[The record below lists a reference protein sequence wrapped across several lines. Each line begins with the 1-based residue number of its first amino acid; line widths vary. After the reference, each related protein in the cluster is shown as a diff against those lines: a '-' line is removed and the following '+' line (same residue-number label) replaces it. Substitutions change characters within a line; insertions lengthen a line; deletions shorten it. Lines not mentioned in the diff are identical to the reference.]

1 MKDKTETNADHR
13 LPDDSLIR
21 GGPFYQIQRV
31 TRLIQP
37 DQWSFQRRI
46 TFAVAI
52 GWVPLLLI
60 TMLFEPG
67 AVMSFL
73 RDYRIHSR
81 MLIAVPVLLLGQSLL
96 ESGFLTVV
104 KHIRKAHLLADA
116 DLVGEEKLMAG
127 LRRLRD
133 SVLPELIIL
142 LLVVAHTTLSFSK
155 LVDATPWL
163 ATATGASL
171 RLTPAG
177 WYAVLISAA
186 IFQFLLGLSLWK
198 WLLWTIFAFK
208 LSRLRLNLVPIHS
221 DQHGGLGFLS
231 LMANGFAPIS
241 FAATAVIGAT
251 WRHEILHSH
260 AHLMNFKLPAIALV
274 VIVIALALLPLAF
287 FVPPLAA
294 VRRKGILEYSTL
306 GQIQTTEFDEKWIA
320 HRAGHEPQVLTEME
334 SSGVIDFSAMYD
346 RVKQLMPLPVD
357 KNTLVPLVLSIVIP
371 ALPAI
376 FAEIPVAVALKD
388 LFQALR

>member
-1 MKDKTETNADHR
+1 MKDKIKPNADSK
-13 LPDDSLIR
+13 LSDDSLIR
-21 GGPFYQIQRV
+21 GGPFYQIQKV

-37 DQWSFQRRI
+37 DQWNFQRRI
-46 TFAVAI
+46 TFAIAI
-52 GWVPLLLI
+52 GWLPLLLI
-60 TMLFEPG
+60 TLVFEPG

-104 KHIRKAHLLADA
+104 KHIRKAHLLADS
-116 DLVGEEKLMAG
+116 DLVGEEKLMVR

-133 SVLPELIIL
+133 SVLPELVIL
-142 LLVVAHTTLSFSK
+142 LLVVAHTTFSFSK
-155 LVDATPWL
+155 LIDATPWL
-163 ATATGASL
+163 ATATATGL
-171 RLTPAG
+171 RLTLAG

-208 LSRLRLNLVPIHS
+208 LSRLRLNVVPAHS
-221 DQHGGLGFLS
+221 DQHGGLGFLG

-251 WRHEILHSH
+251 WRYEILHNH

-294 VRRKGILEYSTL
+294 LRRKGILDYSTL
-306 GQIQTTEFDEKWIA
+306 GQIQATEFDEKWIA
-320 HRAGHEPQVLTEME
+320 HLAGRESQVLTEME
-334 SSGVIDFSAMYD
+334 SSIAIDFSAMYD
-346 RVKQLMPLPVD
+346 RIKQLTPLPVD
-357 KNTLVPLVLSIVIP
+357 RGTLIPLALSIVVP
-371 ALPAI
+371 VLPAI
-376 FAEIPVAVALKD
+376 FAEIPVGVALKD